1 MSSESVTSQQSQQSQ
16 QTQQTQQSQQS
27 QRVQSQQSQPLL
39 EVDSLTVDIDGEV
52 GKHRILNNVS
62 ITLEPGEP
70 MGLVGESGSGKSMTL
85 RTILGML
92 PPAATVVEGE
102 IRFRGKNILTSGSGR
117 RYDQKVRG
125 TGISMVFQEPA
136 IALNP
141 VMKVGRQ
148 ITDAI
153 AEHKGLSKR
162 ASHELAIELMDRVG
176 IADPEH
182 RVSNYPFQLSGGM
195 RQRVM
200 IAAALAQEPEIL
212 LCDEPTTALDVTIQ
226 AQVLDLFRTMQQEKG
241 LGLLYV
247 THDLAVVA
255 QLCTSISVM
264 KSGQIIE
271 RGQLQSVFDDPQD
284 DYTRRL
290 LSATPRIDGVFEGAQ

>member
-1 MSSESVTSQQSQQSQ
+1 M
-16 QTQQTQQSQQS
+16 
-27 QRVQSQQSQPLL
+27 PIL
-39 EVDSLTVDIDGEV
+39 EVDSLTVDVDGEA
-52 GKHRILNNVS
+52 GRRRILDNVS
-62 ITLEPGEP
+62 ISLEAGEP

-85 RTILGML
+85 RSILGML
-92 PPAATVVEGE
+92 PPGASVVDGE
-102 IRFRGKNILTSGSGR
+102 IRFDGRNILTSGPGGR
-117 RYDQKVRG
+117 FDQRIRG

-153 AEHKGLSKR
+153 AERRGLSKKQ
-162 ASHELAIELMDRVG
+162 AHDLAVELMDRVG
-176 IADPEH
+176 ITDPDRRARH
-182 RVSNYPFQLSGGM
+182 YPFQLSGGM

-200 IAAALAQEPEIL
+200 IAAALAQEPQVL

-226 AQVLDLFRTMQQEKG
+226 AQVLDLFRTMQQDEG

-255 QLCTSISVM
+255 QLCSSISVM
-264 KSGQIIE
+264 KDGQIVE
-271 RGQLQSVFDDPQD
+271 HGVLQEVFDDPQEE
-284 DYTRRL
+284 YTRRL
-290 LSATPRIDGVFEGAQ
+290 LTATPRIDEGVDDAGPAEETR

>member
-1 MSSESVTSQQSQQSQ
+1 M
-16 QTQQTQQSQQS
+16 
-27 QRVQSQQSQPLL
+27 PIL
-39 EVDSLTVDIDGEV
+39 EVNSLTVDIDGEA
-52 GKHRILNNVS
+52 GRHRILDDVS
-62 ITLEPGEP
+62 ISLEAGEP

-85 RTILGML
+85 RSILGML
-92 PPAATVVEGE
+92 PPGASVVDGE
-102 IRFRGKNILTSGSGR
+102 IRFDGRNILSSGSGGR
-117 RYDQKVRG
+117 FDQRIRG

-153 AEHKGLSKR
+153 AEHRGLSKKQ
-162 ASHELAIELMDRVG
+162 AHDLAVELMDRVG
-176 IADPEH
+176 ITDPD
-182 RVSNYPFQLSGGM
+182 RRASNYPFQLSGGM

-200 IAAALAQEPEIL
+200 IAAALAQEPQVL

-226 AQVLDLFRTMQQEKG
+226 AQVLDLFRTMQQDEG

-255 QLCTSISVM
+255 QLCSTISVM
-264 KSGQIIE
+264 KDGQIIE
-271 RGQLQSVFDDPQD
+271 HGVLQEVFDDPQEE
-284 DYTRRL
+284 YTRRL
-290 LSATPRIDGVFEGAQ
+290 LTATPRIDEDVAEETR

>member
-1 MSSESVTSQQSQQSQ
+1 M
-16 QTQQTQQSQQS
+16 
-27 QRVQSQQSQPLL
+27 PIL
-39 EVDSLTVDIDGEV
+39 EVDSLTVDIDGEA
-52 GKHRILNNVS
+52 GRRRILDDVS
-62 ITLEPGEP
+62 ISLEAGEP

-85 RTILGML
+85 RSILGML
-92 PPAATVVEGE
+92 PPGASVVGGE
-102 IRFRGKNILTSGSGR
+102 IRFDGRNILTSGPGGR
-117 RYDQKVRG
+117 FDQRIRG

-153 AEHKGLSKR
+153 AERRGLSKKQ
-162 ASHELAIELMDRVG
+162 AHDFAVELMDRVG
-176 IADPEH
+176 ITDPDRRARH
-182 RVSNYPFQLSGGM
+182 YSFQLSGGM

-200 IAAALAQEPEIL
+200 IAAALAQEPQVL

-226 AQVLDLFRTMQQEKG
+226 AQVLDLFRTMQQDEG

-255 QLCTSISVM
+255 QLCSSISVM
-264 KSGQIIE
+264 KDGQIVE
-271 RGQLQSVFDDPQD
+271 HGVLQEVFDDPQEE
-284 DYTRRL
+284 YTRRL
-290 LSATPRIDGVFEGAQ
+290 LTATPRIDEGVDDVGLAEETR

>member
-1 MSSESVTSQQSQQSQ
+1 M
-16 QTQQTQQSQQS
+16 
-27 QRVQSQQSQPLL
+27 PIL
-39 EVDSLTVDIDGEV
+39 EVDSLTVDIDGEA
-52 GKHRILNNVS
+52 GRRRILDDVS
-62 ITLEPGEP
+62 ISLEAGEP

-85 RTILGML
+85 RSILGML
-92 PPAATVVEGE
+92 PPGASVIDGE
-102 IRFRGKNILTSGSGR
+102 IRFDGRNILTSGPGGR
-117 RYDQKVRG
+117 FDQRIRG

-153 AEHKGLSKR
+153 AERRGLSKKQ
-162 ASHELAIELMDRVG
+162 AHDLAVELMDRVG
-176 IADPEH
+176 ITDPDRRARH
-182 RVSNYPFQLSGGM
+182 YPFQLSGGM

-200 IAAALAQEPEIL
+200 IAAALAQEPQVL

-226 AQVLDLFRTMQQEKG
+226 AQVLDLFRTMQQDEG

-255 QLCTSISVM
+255 QLCSSISVM
-264 KSGQIIE
+264 KDGQIVE
-271 RGQLQSVFDDPQD
+271 HGVLQEVFDDPQEE
-284 DYTRRL
+284 YTRCL
-290 LSATPRIDGVFEGAQ
+290 LTATPRIDEDVDDAGLAEETR

>member
-1 MSSESVTSQQSQQSQ
+1 M
-16 QTQQTQQSQQS
+16 
-27 QRVQSQQSQPLL
+27 PIL
-39 EVDSLTVDIDGEV
+39 EVDSLTVDIDGEA
-52 GKHRILNNVS
+52 GRRRILDDVS
-62 ITLEPGEP
+62 ISLEAGEP

-85 RTILGML
+85 RSILGML
-92 PPAATVVEGE
+92 PPGASVVGGE
-102 IRFRGKNILTSGSGR
+102 IRFDGRNILTSGPGGR
-117 RYDQKVRG
+117 FDQRIRG

-153 AEHKGLSKR
+153 AERRGLSKKQ
-162 ASHELAIELMDRVG
+162 AHDLAVELMDRVG
-176 IADPEH
+176 ITDPDRRARH
-182 RVSNYPFQLSGGM
+182 YPFQLSGGM

-200 IAAALAQEPEIL
+200 IAAALAQEPRVL

-226 AQVLDLFRTMQQEKG
+226 AQVLDLFRTMQQDEG

-255 QLCTSISVM
+255 QLCSSISVM
-264 KSGQIIE
+264 KDGQIVE
-271 RGQLQSVFDDPQD
+271 HGVLQEVFDDPQEE
-284 DYTRRL
+284 YTRRL
-290 LSATPRIDGVFEGAQ
+290 LTATPRIDEGVDDVGLAEETR

>member
-1 MSSESVTSQQSQQSQ
+1 M
-16 QTQQTQQSQQS
+16 
-27 QRVQSQQSQPLL
+27 PIL
-39 EVDSLTVDIDGEV
+39 EVDSLTVDIDGEA
-52 GKHRILNNVS
+52 GRRRILDDVS
-62 ITLEPGEP
+62 ISLEAGEP

-85 RTILGML
+85 RSILGML
-92 PPAATVVEGE
+92 PPGASVVGGE
-102 IRFRGKNILTSGSGR
+102 IRFDGRNILTSGPGGR
-117 RYDQKVRG
+117 FDQRIRG

-153 AEHKGLSKR
+153 AERRGLSKKQ
-162 ASHELAIELMDRVG
+162 AHDLAVELMDRVG
-176 IADPEH
+176 ITDPDRRARH
-182 RVSNYPFQLSGGM
+182 YPFQLSGGM

-200 IAAALAQEPEIL
+200 IAAALAQEPQVL

-226 AQVLDLFRTMQQEKG
+226 AQVLDLFRTMQRDEG

-255 QLCTSISVM
+255 QLCSSISVM
-264 KSGQIIE
+264 KDGQIVE
-271 RGQLQSVFDDPQD
+271 HGVLQEVFDDPQEE
-284 DYTRRL
+284 YTRRL
-290 LSATPRIDGVFEGAQ
+290 LTATPRIDEGVDDVGLAEETR

>member
-1 MSSESVTSQQSQQSQ
+1 M
-16 QTQQTQQSQQS
+16 
-27 QRVQSQQSQPLL
+27 PIL
-39 EVDSLTVDIDGEV
+39 EVDSLTVDIDGEA
-52 GKHRILNNVS
+52 GRRRILDDVS
-62 ITLEPGEP
+62 ISLEAGEP

-85 RTILGML
+85 RSILGML
-92 PPAATVVEGE
+92 PPGATVVDGE
-102 IRFRGKNILTSGSGR
+102 IRFDGRNVLSSGPGGR
-117 RYDQKVRG
+117 FDQRIRG

-153 AEHKGLSKR
+153 AERRGMSKKQ
-162 ASHELAIELMDRVG
+162 AHDLAVELMDRVG
-176 IADPEH
+176 IAEPD
-182 RVSNYPFQLSGGM
+182 RRARNYPFQLSGGM

-200 IAAALAQEPEIL
+200 IAAALAQEPQVL

-226 AQVLDLFRTMQQEKG
+226 AQVLDLFRTMQQDEG

-255 QLCTSISVM
+255 QLCSSISVM
-264 KSGQIIE
+264 KDGQIVE
-271 RGQLQSVFDDPQD
+271 HGVLQEVFDDPQKE
-284 DYTRRL
+284 YTRRL
-290 LSATPRIDGVFEGAQ
+290 LTATPRIDEDVDDAGLAEETR

>member
-1 MSSESVTSQQSQQSQ
+1 M
-16 QTQQTQQSQQS
+16 
-27 QRVQSQQSQPLL
+27 PIL
-39 EVDSLTVDIDGEV
+39 EVDSLTVDIDGEA
-52 GKHRILNNVS
+52 GRRRILDDVS
-62 ITLEPGEP
+62 ISLEAGEP

-85 RTILGML
+85 RSILGML
-92 PPAATVVEGE
+92 PPGASVVDGE
-102 IRFRGKNILTSGSGR
+102 IRFDGRNILSSGPGGR
-117 RYDQKVRG
+117 FDQRIRG

-153 AEHKGLSKR
+153 AERRGLSKKQ
-162 ASHELAIELMDRVG
+162 AHDLAVELMDRVG
-176 IADPEH
+176 ITDPDRRARH
-182 RVSNYPFQLSGGM
+182 YPFQLSGGM

-200 IAAALAQEPEIL
+200 IAAALAQEPQVL

-226 AQVLDLFRTMQQEKG
+226 TQVLDLFRTMQQDEG

-255 QLCTSISVM
+255 QLCSSISVM
-264 KSGQIIE
+264 KDGQIVE
-271 RGQLQSVFDDPQD
+271 HGVLQEVFDDPQEE
-284 DYTRRL
+284 YTRRL
-290 LSATPRIDGVFEGAQ
+290 LTATPRIDEDVDDAGLAEETR

>member
-1 MSSESVTSQQSQQSQ
+1 MSPESTTPPATQVRSTS
-16 QTQQTQQSQQS
+16 
-27 QRVQSQQSQPLL
+27 SQPLL

-52 GKHRILNNVS
+52 GKRRILDDVS

-85 RTILGML
+85 RSILGML
-92 PPAATVVEGE
+92 PPAATIVDGE
-102 IRFRGKNILTSGSGR
+102 IRFRGKNILTSGTGR
-117 RYDQKVRG
+117 RYDQRVRG

-162 ASHELAIELMDRVG
+162 TAHDLAIELMDRVG
-176 IADPEH
+176 ITDPER

-264 KSGQIIE
+264 KSGKIIE
-271 RGQLQSVFDDPQD
+271 HGGLQAVFDDPQEE
-284 DYTRRL
+284 YTRRL
-290 LSATPRIDGVFEGAQ
+290 LTATPRIGGASADRTAKVAAK

>member
-1 MSSESVTSQQSQQSQ
+1 M
-16 QTQQTQQSQQS
+16 
-27 QRVQSQQSQPLL
+27 PIL
-39 EVDSLTVDIDGEV
+39 EVDSLTVDIDGEA
-52 GKHRILNNVS
+52 GRRRILDDVS
-62 ITLEPGEP
+62 ISLESGEP

-85 RTILGML
+85 RSILGML
-92 PPAATVVEGE
+92 PPGASVVDGE
-102 IRFRGKNILTSGSGR
+102 IRFDGRNILSSGPGGR
-117 RYDQKVRG
+117 FDQRIRG

-153 AEHKGLSKR
+153 AERRGLSKKQ
-162 ASHELAIELMDRVG
+162 AHDLAVELMDRVG
-176 IADPEH
+176 ITDPDRRARH
-182 RVSNYPFQLSGGM
+182 YPFQLSGGM

-200 IAAALAQEPEIL
+200 IAAALAQEPQVL

-226 AQVLDLFRTMQQEKG
+226 AQVLDLFRTMQQDEG

-255 QLCTSISVM
+255 QLCSSISVM
-264 KSGQIIE
+264 KDGQIVE
-271 RGQLQSVFDDPQD
+271 HGVLQEVFDDPQEE
-284 DYTRRL
+284 YTRRL
-290 LSATPRIDGVFEGAQ
+290 LTATPRIDEDVDDAGLAEETR

>member
-1 MSSESVTSQQSQQSQ
+1 M
-16 QTQQTQQSQQS
+16 
-27 QRVQSQQSQPLL
+27 PIL
-39 EVDSLTVDIDGEV
+39 EVDSLTVDIDGEA
-52 GKHRILNNVS
+52 GRRRILDDVS
-62 ITLEPGEP
+62 ISLEAGEP

-85 RTILGML
+85 RSILGML
-92 PPAATVVEGE
+92 PPGASVVDGE
-102 IRFRGKNILTSGSGR
+102 IRFDGRNILSSGPGGR
-117 RYDQKVRG
+117 FDQRIRG

-153 AEHKGLSKR
+153 AERRGLSKKQ
-162 ASHELAIELMDRVG
+162 AHDLAVELMDRVG
-176 IADPEH
+176 ITDPDRRARH
-182 RVSNYPFQLSGGM
+182 YPFQLSGGM

-200 IAAALAQEPEIL
+200 IAAALAQEPQVL

-226 AQVLDLFRTMQQEKG
+226 AQVLDLFRTMQQDEG

-255 QLCTSISVM
+255 QLCSSISVM
-264 KSGQIIE
+264 KDGQIVE
-271 RGQLQSVFDDPQD
+271 HGVLQEVFDDPQEE
-284 DYTRRL
+284 YTRRL
-290 LSATPRIDGVFEGAQ
+290 LTATPRIDEDVDDAGLAEETR

>member
-1 MSSESVTSQQSQQSQ
+1 M
-16 QTQQTQQSQQS
+16 
-27 QRVQSQQSQPLL
+27 PIL
-39 EVDSLTVDIDGEV
+39 EVDSLTVDLDGEA
-52 GKHRILNNVS
+52 GRRRILDDVS
-62 ITLEPGEP
+62 ISLEAGEP

-85 RTILGML
+85 RSILGML
-92 PPAATVVEGE
+92 PPGASVVGGE
-102 IRFRGKNILTSGSGR
+102 IRFDGRNILTSGPGGQF
-117 RYDQKVRG
+117 DQRIRG

-153 AEHKGLSKR
+153 AERRGLSKKE
-162 ASHELAIELMDRVG
+162 AHDLAVELMNRVG
-176 IADPEH
+176 ITDPDRRARH
-182 RVSNYPFQLSGGM
+182 YPFQFSGGM

-200 IAAALAQEPEIL
+200 IAAALAQEPQIL

-226 AQVLDLFRTMQQEKG
+226 AQVLDLFRTMQQDEG

-255 QLCTSISVM
+255 QLCSSISVM
-264 KSGQIIE
+264 KDGQIVE
-271 RGQLQSVFDDPQD
+271 HGVLQEVFDDPREE
-284 DYTRRL
+284 YTRRL
-290 LSATPRIDGVFEGAQ
+290 LTATPRIDEDVDDSGLAEETR

>member
-1 MSSESVTSQQSQQSQ
+1 M
-16 QTQQTQQSQQS
+16 
-27 QRVQSQQSQPLL
+27 PIL
-39 EVDSLTVDIDGEV
+39 EVDSLTVDIDGEA
-52 GKHRILNNVS
+52 GRRRILDDVS
-62 ITLEPGEP
+62 ISLEAGEP

-85 RTILGML
+85 RSILGML
-92 PPAATVVEGE
+92 PPGASVVDGE
-102 IRFRGKNILTSGSGR
+102 IRFDGRNILSSGPGGR
-117 RYDQKVRG
+117 FDQRIRG

-153 AEHKGLSKR
+153 AERRGLSKKQ
-162 ASHELAIELMDRVG
+162 AHDLAVELMDRVG
-176 IADPEH
+176 ITDPDRRARH
-182 RVSNYPFQLSGGM
+182 YPFQLSGGM

-200 IAAALAQEPEIL
+200 IAAALAQEPQVL

-226 AQVLDLFRTMQQEKG
+226 AQVLDLFRTMQQDEG

-255 QLCTSISVM
+255 QLCSSISVM
-264 KSGQIIE
+264 KDGQIVE
-271 RGQLQSVFDDPQD
+271 HGVLQEVFDDPQKE
-284 DYTRRL
+284 YTRRL
-290 LSATPRIDGVFEGAQ
+290 LKATPRIDEGVDDAGLAEETR

>member
-1 MSSESVTSQQSQQSQ
+1 M
-16 QTQQTQQSQQS
+16 
-27 QRVQSQQSQPLL
+27 PIL
-39 EVDSLTVDIDGEV
+39 EVDSLTVDIDGEA
-52 GKHRILNNVS
+52 GRRRILDNVS
-62 ITLEPGEP
+62 ISLEAGEP

-85 RTILGML
+85 RSILGML
-92 PPAATVVEGE
+92 PPGASVVDGE
-102 IRFRGKNILTSGSGR
+102 IRFDGRNILSSGPGGR
-117 RYDQKVRG
+117 FDQRIRG

-153 AEHKGLSKR
+153 AERRGLSKKQ
-162 ASHELAIELMDRVG
+162 AHDLAVELMDRVG
-176 IADPEH
+176 ITDPDRRARH
-182 RVSNYPFQLSGGM
+182 YPFQLSGGM

-200 IAAALAQEPEIL
+200 IAAALAQEPQVL

-226 AQVLDLFRTMQQEKG
+226 AQVLDLFRTMQQDEG

-255 QLCTSISVM
+255 QLCSSISVM
-264 KSGQIIE
+264 KDGQIVE
-271 RGQLQSVFDDPQD
+271 HGVLQEVFDDPQEE
-284 DYTRRL
+284 YTRRL
-290 LSATPRIDGVFEGAQ
+290 LTATPRIDEDVDDAGLAEETR

>member
-1 MSSESVTSQQSQQSQ
+1 MRKGEEEMSM
-16 QTQQTQQSQQS
+16 
-27 QRVQSQQSQPLL
+27 PIL

-52 GKHRILNNVS
+52 GRRRILDDVS
-62 ITLEPGEP
+62 ITLEAGEP

-85 RTILGML
+85 RSILGML
-92 PPAATVVEGE
+92 PPGAEIVEGE
-102 IRFRGKNILTSGSGR
+102 IRFRGTNILTSGSR
-117 RYDQKVRG
+117 RGYDQRIRG

-148 ITDAI
+148 ITDAV

-162 ASHELAIELMDRVG
+162 SAHELAVELMDRVG
-176 IADPEH
+176 IADPERRAH
-182 RVSNYPFQLSGGM
+182 SYPFQLSGGM

-200 IAAALAQEPEIL
+200 IAAALVQEPEVL

-226 AQVLDLFRTMQQEKG
+226 AQVLDLFRTMQQERG

-255 QLCTSISVM
+255 QLCQSISVM
-264 KSGQIIE
+264 KDGRIIE
-271 RGQLQSVFDDPQD
+271 HGVLQSVFDDPTED
-284 DYTRRL
+284 HTRKL
-290 LSATPRIDGVFEGAQ
+290 LTATPRIDDGVFAGTGGDASAGTSEGAR

>member
-1 MSSESVTSQQSQQSQ
+1 M
-16 QTQQTQQSQQS
+16 
-27 QRVQSQQSQPLL
+27 PIL
-39 EVDSLTVDIDGEV
+39 EVDSLTVDIDGEA
-52 GKHRILNNVS
+52 GRRRILDDVS
-62 ITLEPGEP
+62 ISLEAGEP

-85 RTILGML
+85 RSILGML
-92 PPAATVVEGE
+92 PPGATVVAGE
-102 IRFRGKNILTSGSGR
+102 IRFDGRNVLSSGPGGR
-117 RYDQKVRG
+117 FDQRIRG

-153 AEHKGLSKR
+153 AERKGMSKKQ
-162 ASHELAIELMDRVG
+162 AHDLAVELMDRVG
-176 IADPEH
+176 IAEPD
-182 RVSNYPFQLSGGM
+182 RRARNYPFQLSGGM

-200 IAAALAQEPEIL
+200 IAAALAQEPQVL

-226 AQVLDLFRTMQQEKG
+226 AQVLDLFRTMQQDEG

-255 QLCTSISVM
+255 QLCSSISVM
-264 KSGQIIE
+264 KDGQIIE
-271 RGQLQSVFDDPQD
+271 HGVLQEVFDDPQEE
-284 DYTRRL
+284 YTRRL
-290 LSATPRIDGVFEGAQ
+290 LTATPRIDAGIAEETR

>member
-1 MSSESVTSQQSQQSQ
+1 M
-16 QTQQTQQSQQS
+16 
-27 QRVQSQQSQPLL
+27 PIL
-39 EVDSLTVDIDGEV
+39 EVDSLTVDIDGEA
-52 GKHRILNNVS
+52 GRRRILDDVS
-62 ITLEPGEP
+62 ISLEAGEP

-85 RTILGML
+85 RSILGML
-92 PPAATVVEGE
+92 PPGASVVGGE
-102 IRFRGKNILTSGSGR
+102 IRFDGRNILTSGPGGR
-117 RYDQKVRG
+117 FDQRIRG

-153 AEHKGLSKR
+153 AERRGLSKKQ
-162 ASHELAIELMDRVG
+162 AHDLAVELMDSVG
-176 IADPEH
+176 ITDPDRRARH
-182 RVSNYPFQLSGGM
+182 YPFQLSGGM

-200 IAAALAQEPEIL
+200 IAAALAQEPRVL

-226 AQVLDLFRTMQQEKG
+226 AQVLDLFRTMHQDEG

-255 QLCTSISVM
+255 QLCSSISVM
-264 KSGQIIE
+264 KDGQIVE
-271 RGQLQSVFDDPQD
+271 HGVLQEVFDDPQEE
-284 DYTRRL
+284 YTRRL
-290 LSATPRIDGVFEGAQ
+290 LTATPRIDEGVDDVGLAEETR

>member
-1 MSSESVTSQQSQQSQ
+1 M
-16 QTQQTQQSQQS
+16 
-27 QRVQSQQSQPLL
+27 PIL
-39 EVDSLTVDIDGEV
+39 EVDSLTVDIDGEA
-52 GKHRILNNVS
+52 GRHRILDDVS
-62 ITLEPGEP
+62 ISLEAGEP

-85 RTILGML
+85 RSILGML
-92 PPAATVVEGE
+92 PPGASVVDGE
-102 IRFRGKNILTSGSGR
+102 IRFDGRNILTSGPGGR
-117 RYDQKVRG
+117 FDQRIRG

-153 AEHKGLSKR
+153 AERRGLSKKQ
-162 ASHELAIELMDRVG
+162 AHDLAVELMDRVG
-176 IADPEH
+176 ITDPDRRARH
-182 RVSNYPFQLSGGM
+182 YPFQLSGGM

-200 IAAALAQEPEIL
+200 IAAALAQEPQVL

-226 AQVLDLFRTMQQEKG
+226 AQVLDLFRTMQQDEG

-255 QLCTSISVM
+255 QLCSSISVM
-264 KSGQIIE
+264 KDGQIVE
-271 RGQLQSVFDDPQD
+271 HGVLQKVFDDPQEE
-284 DYTRRL
+284 YTRRL
-290 LSATPRIDGVFEGAQ
+290 LTATPRIEEDVDDAGLAEETR

>member
-1 MSSESVTSQQSQQSQ
+1 M
-16 QTQQTQQSQQS
+16 
-27 QRVQSQQSQPLL
+27 PIL
-39 EVDSLTVDIDGEV
+39 EVDSLTVDIDGEA
-52 GKHRILNNVS
+52 GRRRILDDVS
-62 ITLEPGEP
+62 ISLEAGEP

-85 RTILGML
+85 RSILGML
-92 PPAATVVEGE
+92 PPGASVVDGE
-102 IRFRGKNILTSGSGR
+102 IRFDGRNILTSGPGGR
-117 RYDQKVRG
+117 FDQRIRG

-153 AEHKGLSKR
+153 AERKGLSKKQ
-162 ASHELAIELMDRVG
+162 AHDLAVELMDRVG
-176 IADPEH
+176 ITDPDRRARH
-182 RVSNYPFQLSGGM
+182 YPFQLSGGM

-200 IAAALAQEPEIL
+200 IAAALAQEPRVL

-226 AQVLDLFRTMQQEKG
+226 AQVLDLFRTMQQDEG

-255 QLCTSISVM
+255 QLCSSISVM
-264 KSGQIIE
+264 KDGQIVE
-271 RGQLQSVFDDPQD
+271 HGVLQEVFDDPQEE
-284 DYTRRL
+284 YTRRL
-290 LSATPRIDGVFEGAQ
+290 LTATPRIDEGVDDVGLAEETR

>member
-1 MSSESVTSQQSQQSQ
+1 M
-16 QTQQTQQSQQS
+16 
-27 QRVQSQQSQPLL
+27 PIL
-39 EVDSLTVDIDGEV
+39 EVDSLTVDIDGEA
-52 GKHRILNNVS
+52 GRRRILDDVS
-62 ITLEPGEP
+62 ISLEAGEP

-85 RTILGML
+85 RSILGML
-92 PPAATVVEGE
+92 PPGASVVDGE
-102 IRFRGKNILTSGSGR
+102 IRFDGRNILSSGPGGR
-117 RYDQKVRG
+117 FDQRIRG

-153 AEHKGLSKR
+153 AERRGLSKKQ
-162 ASHELAIELMDRVG
+162 AHDLAVELMDRVG
-176 IADPEH
+176 ITDPDH
-182 RVSNYPFQLSGGM
+182 RAGHYPFQLSGGM

-200 IAAALAQEPEIL
+200 IAAALAQEPQVL

-226 AQVLDLFRTMQQEKG
+226 AQVLDLFRTMQQDEG

-255 QLCTSISVM
+255 QLCSSISVM
-264 KSGQIIE
+264 KDGQIVE
-271 RGQLQSVFDDPQD
+271 HGVLQEVFDDPQKE
-284 DYTRRL
+284 YTRRL
-290 LSATPRIDGVFEGAQ
+290 LTATPRIDEDVDDAGLAEETR

>member
-1 MSSESVTSQQSQQSQ
+1 M
-16 QTQQTQQSQQS
+16 
-27 QRVQSQQSQPLL
+27 PIL
-39 EVDSLTVDIDGEV
+39 EVDSLTVDIDGEA
-52 GKHRILNNVS
+52 GRRRILDDVS
-62 ITLEPGEP
+62 ISLEAGEP

-85 RTILGML
+85 RSVLGML
-92 PPAATVVEGE
+92 PPGATVVDGE
-102 IRFRGKNILTSGSGR
+102 IRFDGRNILSSGPGGR
-117 RYDQKVRG
+117 FDQRIRG

-153 AEHKGLSKR
+153 AERRGLSKR
-162 ASHELAIELMDRVG
+162 QAHDLAVELMDRVG
-176 IADPEH
+176 IAEPD
-182 RVSNYPFQLSGGM
+182 RRASNYPFQLSGGM

-200 IAAALAQEPEIL
+200 IAAALAQEPQVL

-226 AQVLDLFRTMQQEKG
+226 AQVLDLFRSMQQDEG

-255 QLCTSISVM
+255 QLCSTISVM
-264 KSGQIIE
+264 KDGQIIE
-271 RGQLQSVFDDPQD
+271 HGVLQDVFDAPQEE
-284 DYTRRL
+284 YTRRL
-290 LSATPRIDGVFEGAQ
+290 LTATPRIDEGVADAGLAEETR